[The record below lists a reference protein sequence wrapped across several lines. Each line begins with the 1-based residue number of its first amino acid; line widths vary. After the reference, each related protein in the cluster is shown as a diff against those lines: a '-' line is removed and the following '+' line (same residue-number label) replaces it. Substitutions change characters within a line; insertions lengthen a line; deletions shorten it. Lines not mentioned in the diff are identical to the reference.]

1 MDKEQ
6 RVSALTAWIREKV
19 MAAGCRGVVLGLSG
33 GVDSSVLAVLCKRA
47 FPINT
52 IGLIMPCYSSDED
65 KEHAEAIA
73 RQFEVPT
80 KTVVLNA
87 AYDALLNVLPDYKP
101 DKSVLRLA
109 QANIK
114 ARLRMITLYYIA
126 NQMNYIVAGSGNRSE
141 ITIGYFTKHGDA
153 GADILPLGNLVKK
166 EVNEMA
172 RYLGIP
178 KEIIDKPPS
187 AGLWPDQTD
196 EGEMG
201 ISYDTLD
208 RYILTGNAPED
219 IKSKIEYM
227 KATSQHK
234 KKAPPVPDF

>member
-6 RVSALTAWIREKV
+6 RVSGLTAWIKEKV

-33 GVDSSVLAVLCKRA
+33 GIDSSVLAVLCKRA

-65 KEHAEAIA
+65 KEYAETIA

-87 AYDALLNVLPDYKP
+87 VYDALLNALPDYKP
-101 DKSVLRLA
+101 DKSVVRLA

-114 ARLRMITLYYIA
+114 ARLRMITLYYVA

-153 GADILPLGNLVKK
+153 GADIMPLGNLVKK
-166 EVNEMA
+166 EVKDMA

-178 KEIIDKPPS
+178 KEIIDKPAS
-187 AGLWPDQTD
+187 AGLWPGQTD
-196 EGEMG
+196 EGEIG
-201 ISYDTLD
+201 LSYDTLD
-208 RYILTGNAPED
+208 RYILTGNAPES
-219 IKSKIEYM
+219 IKSRIEFL

-234 KKAPPVPDF
+234 KKSPPAPDF

>member
-6 RVSALTAWIREKV
+6 RVTGLTAWIKEKV

-65 KEHAEAIA
+65 KEHAEIIA
-73 RQFEVPT
+73 RQFEIPT
-80 KTVVLNA
+80 KTIVLNN
-87 AYDALLNVLPDYKP
+87 AYDTLLNVLPDYKP
-101 DKSVLRLA
+101 DQSVARLA

-114 ARLRMITLYYIA
+114 ARLRMITLYYVA
-126 NQMNYIVAGSGNRSE
+126 NQMNYIVTGSSNRSE
-141 ITIGYFTKHGDA
+141 ITVGYFTKHGDA
-153 GADILPLGNLVKK
+153 GADIMPLGNLVKK
-166 EVNEMA
+166 EVKETA

-178 KEIIDKPPS
+178 KQIIDKPAS
-187 AGLWPDQTD
+187 AGLWPGQTD

-201 ISYDTLD
+201 LSYDTLD
-208 RYILTGNAPED
+208 HYVLTGTAPED
-219 IKSKIEYM
+219 IRSRLEFL

-234 KKAPPVPDF
+234 KKSPPIPDF

>member
-6 RVSALTAWIREKV
+6 RVIGLTSWIKEKV
-19 MAAGCRGVVLGLSG
+19 MAAGRRGVVLGLSG
-33 GVDSSVLAVLCKRA
+33 GVDSSVLAALCKQA

-52 IGLIMPCYSSDED
+52 ICLIMPCYSIDED

-87 AYDALLNVLPDYKP
+87 VYDALLQALPDLKQ
-101 DKSVLRLA
+101 DQSALRMA

-114 ARLRMITLYYIA
+114 ARLRMVSLYYVA
-126 NQMNYIVAGSGNRSE
+126 NQMNYLVAGSGNRSE
-141 ITIGYFTKHGDA
+141 IFIGYFTKHGDA
-153 GADILPLGNLVKK
+153 GADILPLGNMVKK
-166 EVNEMA
+166 EVRELAHFLNVP
-172 RYLGIP
+172 R
-178 KEIIDKPPS
+178 EIIDKAPS
-187 AGLWPDQTD
+187 AGLWQGQTD

-201 ISYDTLD
+201 FSYDTLD

-219 IKSKIEYM
+219 FKSRIEYLR
-227 KATSQHK
+227 AASQHK
-234 KKAPPVPDF
+234 RGSAPIPDF